1 MKVLAMSFFDD
12 VELALLVEL
21 KGGLRLLG
29 TIVYAK
35 FVYERIEPIKDLSEL
50 SDLEY
55 EEVSTRCCVNP
66 AYKCRQLMSW
76 KSRRP
81 GFAF

>member
-35 FVYERIEPIKDLSEL
+35 FVYERIEPVSDLSEL

-55 EEVSTRCCVNP
+55 EEVSI
-66 AYKCRQLMSW
+66 
-76 KSRRP
+76 
-81 GFAF
+81 

>member
-12 VELALLVEL
+12 VELALLAEL
-21 KGGLRLLG
+21 KGGIRMFC

-35 FVYERIEPIKDLSEL
+35 FNYERIEPVKDLSEL

-55 EEVSTRCCVNP
+55 EEVSPR
-66 AYKCRQLMSW
+66 
-76 KSRRP
+76 SRRRVLSI
-81 GFAF
+81 